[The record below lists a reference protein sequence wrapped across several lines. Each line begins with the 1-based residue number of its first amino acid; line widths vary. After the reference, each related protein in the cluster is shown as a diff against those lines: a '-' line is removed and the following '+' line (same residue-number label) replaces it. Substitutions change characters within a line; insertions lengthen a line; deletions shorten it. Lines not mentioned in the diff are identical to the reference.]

1 MAQAAATE
9 MLKTQSAPL
18 KRVQL
23 NSQRLV
29 LANGLVV
36 LVTENPTADIVAA
49 RLFVDAGSRYE
60 QPDQAG
66 LSHLVAALLS
76 KGTLTHT
83 SQDIAAQVESIGANL
98 GISSAPDYFTVNIK
112 TVSVDFAELLALAAQ
127 LIQSPIFPKAE
138 LALERKLT
146 IQAIRARQ
154 EQPMAIAL
162 QQLRQAIHPN
172 HPYGQPGLGTLET
185 ITSLERNNLIQFH
198 RQHFRPHTAI
208 LSIAGNITVDKA
220 QSLATKLFGN
230 WESSDVVPSMLTPA
244 ISACQPVQVTTTQPT
259 QQSIVML
266 GYPAPAVQEASYA
279 ALKLLYTYL
288 CSGLSSRLFTKL
300 REKKGLAY
308 EVSGFYPTRLHSSHF
323 GVYLG
328 TASENTAFA
337 LSLLKAEIERLSAQ
351 MLSPDEVNAAKSKL
365 LGQYALGKQTNHQ
378 IAHLYGLYA
387 FLQLG
392 TDYDQQFVQHIQA
405 ITPEQLQNAAIN
417 HLREPFISLVGP
429 ESALASCVNP
439 SPLIPLL

>member
-1 MAQAAATE
+1 MTQTASTE
-9 MLKTQSAPL
+9 TLKTQNVPL

-29 LANGLVV
+29 LDNGLVV

-49 RLFVDAGSRYE
+49 RLFIDAGSRYE
-60 QPDQAG
+60 QPGQAG

-76 KGTLTHT
+76 KGTPNHT

-98 GISSAPDYFTVNIK
+98 GVSSAPDYFVVSVK
-112 TVSVDFAELLALAAQ
+112 TVSADFAELLALAAE
-127 LIQSPIFPKAE
+127 LIQNPTFPEAE

-154 EQPMAIAL
+154 EQPVAIAL
-162 QQLRQAIHPN
+162 QQLRQSIHSN
-172 HPYGQPGLGTLET
+172 HAYGQPALGTLENV
-185 ITSLERNNLIQFH
+185 TSLERSHLIQFH
-198 RQHFRPHTAI
+198 EQHFSPHAAI
-208 LSIAGNITVDKA
+208 LSIAGNITVNNA
-220 QSLATKLFGN
+220 QTLVAKLFGN
-230 WESSDVVPSMLTPA
+230 WKSSAFVPSLPA
-244 ISACQPVQVTTTQPT
+244 SAIADRKPTQVMQTQPT

-266 GYPAPAVQEASYA
+266 GYPAPAVQDADYA

-288 CSGLSSRLFTKL
+288 CSGLSSRLFAEL

-308 EVSGFYPTRLHSSHF
+308 EVSGFYPTRLHPSHF

-328 TASENTAFA
+328 TASENTALA
-337 LSLLKAEIERLSAQ
+337 LSLLKSELERLSAQ
-351 MLSPDEVNAAKSKL
+351 MLSAEEVNATKSKL

-392 TDYDQQFVQHIQA
+392 ADYDQQFVQNIQA
-405 ITPEQLQNAAIN
+405 ITPQQLQNVAVK
-417 HLREPFISLVGP
+417 HLMEPFISLVGP
-429 ESALASCVNP
+429 ESALASLGN
-439 SPLIPLL
+439 L

>member
-1 MAQAAATE
+1 MTQAAATE
-9 MLKTQSAPL
+9 TLKTQSESQ

-29 LANGLVV
+29 LANGLVL

-49 RLFVDAGSRYE
+49 RLFIDAGSRYE

-76 KGTLTHT
+76 KGTPTHT
-83 SQDIAAQVESIGANL
+83 SQEIAAQVESIGANL
-98 GISSAPDYFTVNIK
+98 GVSSAPDYFVVSVK
-112 TVSVDFAELLALAAQ
+112 TVSTDFAELLALAAE
-127 LIQSPIFPKAE
+127 LIQFPIFPEAE

-162 QQLRQAIHPN
+162 QQLRQAIHSN

-185 ITSLERNNLIQFH
+185 IASLERNNLIEFH
-198 RQHFRPHTAI
+198 RQHFRPNTAV
-208 LSIAGNITVDKA
+208 LSIAGNITVENA
-220 QSLATKLFGN
+220 QTLAESLFGD
-230 WESSDVVPSMLTPA
+230 WKISSLVPPTLPD
-244 ISACQPVQVTTTQPT
+244 IVEGNRPIQVMHTQPT

-266 GYPAPAVQEASYA
+266 GYPAPAVQEADYA

-288 CSGLSSRLFTKL
+288 CSGLSSRLFTEL

-308 EVSGFYPTRLHSSHF
+308 EVSGFYPTRLHPSHF

-328 TASENTAFA
+328 TASENTALA

-351 MLSPDEVNAAKSKL
+351 MLSAEEVDATKSKL

-392 TDYDQQFVQHIQA
+392 ADYDQQFVQNIQV
-405 ITPEQLQNAAIN
+405 ITPKQLQNVAIK

-429 ESALASCVNP
+429 ESALAS
-439 SPLIPLL
+439 LGDL

>member
-1 MAQAAATE
+1 MTQAAATKTI
-9 MLKTQSAPL
+9 KTQNTPL
-18 KRVQL
+18 KGVQL

-29 LANGLVV
+29 LDNGLVV

-49 RLFVDAGSRYE
+49 RLFIDAGSRYE

-76 KGTLTHT
+76 KGTPSRT

-98 GISSAPDYFTVNIK
+98 GVSSAPDYFVVSVK
-112 TVSVDFAELLALAAQ
+112 TVSADFAELLALAAQ
-127 LIQSPIFPKAE
+127 LIQCPIFPEAE

-146 IQAIRARQ
+146 IQSIRARQ

-185 ITSLERNNLIQFH
+185 IASLERNNLTEFH
-198 RQHFRPHTAI
+198 RQHFSPHTAV
-208 LSIAGNITVDKA
+208 LSIAGNIAVENA
-220 QSLATKLFGN
+220 QTLAESLFGD
-230 WESSDVVPSMLTPA
+230 WKISSLVPPTLPDIVEGSTP
-244 ISACQPVQVTTTQPT
+244 IQVMQTQPT

-266 GYPAPAVQEASYA
+266 GYPAPAVQEADYA

-288 CSGLSSRLFTKL
+288 CSGLSSRLFTEL

-308 EVSGFYPTRLHSSHF
+308 EVSGFYPTRLHLSHF

-328 TASENTAFA
+328 TASENTALA

-351 MLSPDEVNAAKSKL
+351 MLSQEEVNATKSKL

-392 TDYDQQFVQHIQA
+392 TDYDQQFVQNIQA
-405 ITPEQLQNAAIN
+405 ITPEQLQNVAIK

-429 ESALASCVNP
+429 DSALAS
-439 SPLIPLL
+439 LR

>member
-1 MAQAAATE
+1 MTPISSTE
-9 MLKTQSAPL
+9 TFKTQ
-18 KRVQL
+18 RVSSKPMQL

-36 LVTENPTADIVAA
+36 LVTENPMADIVAA
-49 RLFVDAGSRYE
+49 RIFIDAGSRYE
-60 QPDQAG
+60 QPAQAG
-66 LSHLVAALLS
+66 LSHLTAALLS

-83 SQDIAAQVESIGANL
+83 SQEIAAQVESIGANL
-98 GISSAPDYFTVNIK
+98 GVSSAPDYFVVSVK
-112 TVSVDFAELLALAAQ
+112 TVSADFDELLSLAAQ
-127 LIQSPIFPKAE
+127 LIQHPTFPEAE
-138 LALERKLT
+138 LALECKLT
-146 IQAIRARQ
+146 VQAIRARQ

-185 ITSLERNNLIQFH
+185 IASFERNDLIEFH
-198 RQHFRPHTAI
+198 RQHFSPHTAV
-208 LSIAGNITVDKA
+208 LSIAGNITVENA
-220 QSLATKLFGN
+220 QAVAESLFGD
-230 WESSDVVPSMLTPA
+230 WKISSLVPPTLPD
-244 ISACQPVQVTTTQPT
+244 IVEGNRPIQVMQTQPT

-266 GYPAPAVQEASYA
+266 GYPAPAVQEADYA

-288 CSGLSSRLFTKL
+288 CSGLSSRLFTEL

-308 EVSGFYPTRLHSSHF
+308 EVSGFYPTRLNPSHF

-328 TASENTAFA
+328 TASENTALA
-337 LSLLKAEIERLSAQ
+337 LSLLKAELERLSAQ
-351 MLSPDEVNAAKSKL
+351 MLSQEEVNATKSKL

-392 TDYDQQFVQHIQA
+392 ADYDQQFVQNIQA
-405 ITPEQLQNAAIN
+405 ITPEQLQNVAIK

-429 ESALASCVNP
+429 DFALAS
-439 SPLIPLL
+439 LR

>member
-1 MAQAAATE
+1 MTQISSTE
-9 MLKTQSAPL
+9 TFKTQ
-18 KRVQL
+18 RVPSKQMQL

-29 LANGLVV
+29 LENGLVV

-49 RLFVDAGSRYE
+49 RLFIDAGSRYE
-60 QPDQAG
+60 QPNQAG

-98 GISSAPDYFTVNIK
+98 GVSSAPDYFVVSVK
-112 TVSVDFAELLALAAQ
+112 TVSADFAELLALAAQ
-127 LIQSPIFPKAE
+127 LIQFSIFPEAE

-146 IQAIRARQ
+146 LQAIRARQ
-154 EQPMAIAL
+154 ELPMAIAL
-162 QQLRQAIHPN
+162 QQLRQAIHTN
-172 HPYGQPGLGTLET
+172 HPYGQPALGTLET
-185 ITSLERNNLIQFH
+185 ITSLERNDLTEFH
-198 RQHFRPHTAI
+198 QQHFSPHTAI
-208 LSIAGNITVDKA
+208 LSIAGNITVDNA
-220 QSLATKLFGN
+220 QSLAAKLFGN
-230 WESSDVVPSMLTPA
+230 WKSSSLVPPTLTSL
-244 ISACQPVQVTTTQPT
+244 ISDSKPIQVTQTQPT

-266 GYPAPAVQEASYA
+266 GYPAPTVQEPDYA
-279 ALKLLYTYL
+279 ALKLLHTYL
-288 CSGLSSRLFTKL
+288 CSGLSSRLFTEL

-308 EVSGFYPTRLHSSHF
+308 EVSGFYPARLHPSHF

-328 TASENTAFA
+328 TASENTALA

-351 MLSPDEVNAAKSKL
+351 TLSAEEVNSTKSKL

-387 FLQLG
+387 FLKLG
-392 TDYDQQFVQHIQA
+392 ADYDQQFVQNIQA
-405 ITPEQLQNAAIN
+405 ITPEQLQNVAIK

-429 ESALASCVNP
+429 DSALSAFA
-439 SPLIPLL
+439 L